1 MGSGIATV
9 KGYAIMATQDNTSAR
24 GSQASAVPDTD
35 TQTRDLLILG
45 GGLVGMTLALA
56 AAKQGLSSH
65 VVDRADPADL
75 TAEGFDDRATA
86 ISTASWH
93 LFENIGIA
101 DALEPFACPIASI
114 AVTDQNKPGRLDF
127 TPDPGEGTL
136 GRMFPNRRLR
146 LALFEAAAKEPLI
159 NWVAK
164 AEIARRERS
173 EFGVAVVLDDQN
185 GARKLKGRLMV
196 GAEGRQSPTRE
207 EAGIT
212 IAKWDYHH
220 RAVIAG
226 LAHEKPHGNVA
237 WEIFY
242 PPGPFALLPL
252 GDDADGTHRSS
263 LVWTVSEADGNAV
276 VKLGERAFIAE
287 VQKRM
292 GDVLGKVTGVGPRSS
307 WPLGFHHTAKITGE
321 RLALVGDAAHG
332 IHPIAGQGLNLGLR
346 DVGTLAEV
354 LADGARL
361 GLDPGDA
368 QLLKRYENWRGLD
381 SFMVALATDG
391 LTRLFG
397 VPGTAASAVR
407 RLGMSAVQRTPAL
420 KGFFMDE
427 ARGVSGNLPDLLR
440 A

>member
-1 MGSGIATV
+1 MNA
-9 KGYAIMATQDNTSAR
+9 
-24 GSQASAVPDTD
+24 DTE
-35 TQTRDLLILG
+35 TRDLLILG

-65 VVDRADPADL
+65 VVDRADPAEL

-93 LFENIGIA
+93 LFCNIGIA
-101 DALEPFACPIASI
+101 EGLEQFACDIASI

-127 TPDPGEGTL
+127 TPEPHEGTL

-146 LALFEAAAKEPLI
+146 LALFEAAADEPLI
-159 NWVAK
+159 NWVSK
-164 AEIARRERS
+164 AEIAERQRS
-173 EFGVAVVLDDQN
+173 EFGVAAVLAD
-185 GARKLKGRLMV
+185 GRKLKGRLMV
-196 GAEGRQSPTRE
+196 AAEGRQSPTRD

-212 IAKWDYHH
+212 IAKWDYKH
-220 RAVIAG
+220 RAIIAG
-226 LAHEKPHGNVA
+226 LTHSKPHDNVA

-242 PPGPFALLPL
+242 PAGPFALLPMN
-252 GDDADGTHRSS
+252 DDADGTHRSS
-263 LVWTVSEADGNAV
+263 LVWTVSEEDGNAV
-276 VKLGERAFIAE
+276 MKLGDRAFMAE

-292 GDVLGKVTGVGPRSS
+292 GDVLGEVKTVGARSS

-346 DVGTLAEV
+346 DVGALAQV
-354 LADGARL
+354 LVEGARI
-361 GLDPGDA
+361 GLDPGDPE
-368 QLLKRYENWRGLD
+368 LLKRYENWRGLD

-397 VPGTAASAVR
+397 VPGGAASAVR
-407 RLGMSAVQRTPAL
+407 RIGMAAVQRTPAL
-420 KGFFMDE
+420 KTFFMDE
-427 ARGVSGNLPDLLR
+427 ARGVSGDLPELLK

>member
-1 MGSGIATV
+1 MSS
-9 KGYAIMATQDNTSAR
+9 TQE
-24 GSQASAVPDTD
+24 
-35 TQTRDLLILG
+35 TRDLLILG
-45 GGLVGMTLALA
+45 GGLVGMALALA
-56 AAKQGLSSH
+56 AAKKGLSSH
-65 VVDRADPADL
+65 VIDRADPAEL

-93 LFENIGIA
+93 MFTNIGIA
-101 DALEPFACPIASI
+101 EGLEEFACDIALI
-114 AVTDQNKPGRLDF
+114 AVTDQQKPGRIDF
-127 TPDPGEGTL
+127 QPDETQGTL

-164 AEIARRERS
+164 AEVVERERT
-173 EFGVAVVLDDQN
+173 EFGVAAILAS
-185 GARKLKGRLMV
+185 GEKLKGRLMIA
-196 GAEGRQSPTRE
+196 AEGRGSPTRE
-207 EAGIT
+207 EAGFNL
-212 IAKWDYHH
+212 AKWDYQH

-226 LAHEKPHGNVA
+226 LTHSKPHDIVA

-242 PPGPFALLPL
+242 PAGPFALLPMN
-252 GDDADGTHRSS
+252 DDADGTHRSS
-263 LVWTVSEADGNAV
+263 LVWTVSEEDGKGV
-276 VKLGERAFIAE
+276 MKLGDRAFLAE

-292 GDVLGKVTGVGPRSS
+292 GDVLGEVTSVGSRSS
-307 WPLGFHHTAKITGE
+307 WPLGFHHTAKITDE

-346 DVGTLAEV
+346 DAAALVEV
-354 LADGARL
+354 LTDGARL

-381 SFMVALATDG
+381 SFMVSLATDT

-397 VPGTAASAVR
+397 LPGPLASAAR
-407 RLGMSAVQRTPAL
+407 RIGMAGVQRSGAL
-420 KGFFMDE
+420 KTFFMDE
-427 ARGVSGNLPDLLR
+427 ARGVSGDLPELLK

>member
-1 MGSGIATV
+1 M
-9 KGYAIMATQDNTSAR
+9 TQPANE
-24 GSQASAVPDTD
+24 
-35 TQTRDLLILG
+35 TRDLVILG

-56 AAKQGLSSH
+56 AAKKGMSSH
-65 VVDRADPADL
+65 VIDRADPAEL

-101 DALEPFACPIASI
+101 AGLEQFACDIASI

-127 TPDPGEGTL
+127 QPGEGGGTL

-159 NWVAK
+159 NWIAK
-164 AEIARRERS
+164 AHVTERQRS
-173 EFGVAVVLDDQN
+173 EYGVAAVLADGQ
-185 GARKLKGRLMV
+185 KLKGRLMIA
-196 GAEGRQSPTRE
+196 AEGRQSPTRDQ
-207 EAGIT
+207 AGIA

-220 RAVIAG
+220 RAIIAG
-226 LAHEKPHGNVA
+226 LTHEKPHGNVA

-242 PPGPFALLPL
+242 PAGPFALLPL
-252 GDDADGTHRSS
+252 NDDADGTHRSS
-263 LVWTVSEADGNAV
+263 LVWTVSEADGAGV
-276 VKLGERAFIAE
+276 MKLGDRAFLAE
-287 VQKRM
+287 VEKRM
-292 GDVLGKVTGVGPRSS
+292 GGVLGTVKTVGHRSS
-307 WPLGFHHTAKITGE
+307 WPLGFHHTAKITAE
-321 RLALVGDAAHG
+321 RLALIGDSAHG

-346 DVGTLAEV
+346 DVGALVEV

-361 GLDPGDA
+361 GLDPGDPE
-368 QLLKRYENWRGLD
+368 LLKRYETWRGLD

-397 VPGTAASAVR
+397 VPGKTASAVR
-407 RLGMSAVQRTPAL
+407 RLGMAAVQRTPML
-420 KGFFMDE
+420 KDFFMDE
-427 ARGVSGNLPDLLR
+427 ARGVSGDLPQILR